1 MADQA
6 GTNQDG
12 GFHWRGY
19 IFRPALGPTMFTVLG
34 VVFMVFLG
42 SWQVQ
47 RLFWKQDLIITR
59 QSRFTAPLVTPL
71 LANADSATVGEFEFY
86 RVRLEGMFL
95 HDHEMFLGARSLMGH
110 LGYHVITP
118 LRCADGSLVLID
130 RGWVPLDYKDP
141 ASRAA
146 TQIEGPVSLEGV
158 IRADGRKSR
167 FTPDNVPEENFWFYV
182 DLPAMASYA
191 GQDPFASWYVEASA
205 TPNPGGFP
213 VGGQSKLD
221 LPNDHLQYALSLYSL
236 ALALFV
242 IYLIYSNKGAENGAD
257 IA

>member
-1 MADQA
+1 MADQTGA
-6 GTNQDG
+6 NQDG

-19 IFRPALGPTMFTVLG
+19 IFRPALGPTMLTVLG
-34 VVFMVFLG
+34 MVFMVLLG
-42 SWQVQ
+42 SWEVQ
-47 RLFWKQDLIITR
+47 RLFWKQDLINTS
-59 QSRFTAPLVTPL
+59 QSRFAALLVTPPP
-71 LANADSATVGEFEFY
+71 ANADSVTVGEFEFY
-86 RVRLEGMFL
+86 RVRIEGMFL
-95 HDHEMFLGARSLMGH
+95 HDHEMFLAARSLMSH

-118 LRCADGSLVLID
+118 LQRADGSLVLVD

-146 TQIEGPVSLEGV
+146 AQIEGTVWLEGV
-158 IRADGRKSR
+158 IRVDGRKSR
-167 FTPDNVPEENFWFYV
+167 FTLDNVPEENFWFYV
-182 DLPAMASYA
+182 DLPAMASYV

-221 LPNDHLQYALSLYSL
+221 LPNDHLQYALTWYSL
-236 ALALFV
+236 VLALFV
-242 IYLIYSNKGAENGAD
+242 IYLIYNNKGAENSAY